1 MAHLD
6 NSDLE
11 IIKAASLNANI
22 FTEYYFGITLMDH
35 QLAAIHAKQNSVL
48 TLGGR
53 GSGKTFGYAVGY
65 MYLCAM
71 IPDFRVLWVSNTSDQ
86 AAIGFFDIVRPLIMS
101 SPRFH
106 RFLPE
111 GLKSLKKRPYPQVN
125 IRIPGLDV
133 PESSIVFRTAGDG
146 GDSNRGSTVDAIHID
161 EGGLIY
167 DDRVVTTLRPNMRGE
182 RYDGTPRLGRMTVST
197 TPTAAEWLRHWW
209 ESARNSEYAGY
220 NPADYFAVKV
230 RSDTNTHLTAEQLKA
245 FRQDMTPEEMQ
256 VEIEADFPEYYGNEF
271 SPKLIN
277 DCQNNDLNRE
287 LEEMIANGQPGA
299 DLMKVGRV
307 GTLIYQKPVEE
318 GHSYILSGDPGTGNP
333 PFRNAGVIVVIDV
346 TQKPYELVYFHWVGG
361 DGDYRPFFRHYTW
374 AYEYY
379 KPSFSV
385 FDATGTQR
393 AMDQLYFEEKDIY
406 VEGLSV
412 TNEKPAMINNM
423 KIIIQRGL
431 FTMPFIEGLRLQLLN
446 YRQDKDKKIP
456 QDIVMCLMMAFWKM
470 RALNY
475 AEAEDLP
482 RGGEYPDMN
491 ERAIVSNR
499 FNRDADRAS
508 GR

>member
-6 NSDLE
+6 AHDLE
-11 IIKAASLNANI
+11 IIKASAQNANI
-22 FTEYYFGITLMDH
+22 FTEYYFGVTLMDH
-35 QLAAIHAKQNSVL
+35 QLAAIHASQNSVL

-65 MYLCAM
+65 LYLCAV

-86 AAIGFFDIVRPLIMS
+86 AAIGFFDIIRPLIMS

-125 IRIPGLDV
+125 IRIPGMDV
-133 PESSIVFRTAGDG
+133 PESYIVFKTAGDG
-146 GDSNRGSTVDAIHID
+146 GDSNRGLTVDAIHID

-167 DDRVVTTLRPNMRGE
+167 DDRVITTLRPAMRGG

-209 ESARNSEYAGY
+209 ESARNPDYTDY
-220 NPADYFAVKV
+220 NPEDYFAVKV
-230 RSDTNTHLTAEQLKA
+230 RSDKNIFLTPEQLKA

-277 DCQNNDLNRE
+277 GCQNEDLNSE
-287 LEEMIANGQPGA
+287 LMEMIQDGVLDA
-299 DLMKVGRV
+299 DILKVGRI
-307 GTLIYQKPVEE
+307 GTIVYQKPVIE

-333 PFRNAGVIVVIDV
+333 PYRNSGVIVVIDV
-346 TQKPYELVYFHWVGG
+346 TQQPYELVYFNWVGG
-361 DGDYRPFFRHYTW
+361 DGDYKPFFRHYTW
-374 AYEYY
+374 AYKYY
-379 KPSFSV
+379 TPSFSV
-385 FDATGTQR
+385 FDATGTQK
-393 AMDQLYFEEKDIY
+393 AMDQLYFENNDIY

-412 TNEKPAMINNM
+412 THEKPAMINNM
-423 KIIIQRGL
+423 KIMMQKGM
-431 FTMPFIEGLRLQLLN
+431 FTMPLIEGMRLQLLN
-446 YRQDKDKKIP
+446 YRQDKDKKLA

-470 RALNY
+470 RALY
-475 AEAEDLP
+475 YTSAQDLP
-482 RGGEYPDMN
+482 RARDIDLNDTRAWGGRNAERDI
-491 ERAIVSNR
+491 ERAM
-499 FNRDADRAS
+499 